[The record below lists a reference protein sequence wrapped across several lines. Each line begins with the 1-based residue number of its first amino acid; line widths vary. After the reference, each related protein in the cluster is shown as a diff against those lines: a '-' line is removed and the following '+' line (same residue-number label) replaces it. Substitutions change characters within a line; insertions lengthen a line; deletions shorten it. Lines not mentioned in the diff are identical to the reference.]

1 MYFIYIVPH
10 DFIRPLLTMIISEFL
25 EIPSTD
31 ALCSSFILLPC
42 YFIFLKN
49 WQCGHFLTK
58 IVFHFLHI
66 F

>member
-1 MYFIYIVPH
+1 MMYFIYIVPH

-25 EIPSTD
+25 EISSTD

-49 WQCGHFLTK
+49 
-58 IVFHFLHI
+58 
-66 F
+66 